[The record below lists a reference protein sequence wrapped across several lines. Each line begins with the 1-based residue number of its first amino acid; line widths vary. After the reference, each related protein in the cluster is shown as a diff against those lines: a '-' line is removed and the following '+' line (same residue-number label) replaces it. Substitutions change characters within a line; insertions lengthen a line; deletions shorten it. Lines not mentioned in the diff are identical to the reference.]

1 MNSPLPIVK
10 KIGVIPNAAWIYER
24 LGREPYSFLLE
35 SSMVLKEIGEYSFIG
50 CDPFLVVRA
59 SENKIEIERQ
69 GNVDCTRGNS
79 LDKLNEILK
88 GLAIKP
94 THKPFPFNG
103 GAVGFF
109 SYDLGRQIEVLP
121 SSAINDLKTPD
132 FHLGFYDVIIIIEHF
147 TGKVYIS
154 STGLPLRGEEG
165 YKRAGNR
172 LNELENILAN
182 NTPPLPNNTPLSND
196 ALLNNTPSP
205 NIMPPPFEHRLDRL
219 KSNFT
224 TEEYIDTVQK
234 VQNYIGA
241 GEILGVNIT
250 QRFDTPLTEDS
261 WEVYKRLRQVNG
273 SPFGGYLKF
282 GDFEVLSSSPERFL
296 KVTGSKVETRPIKG
310 TRPRGKDQTEDMKY
324 RQELLKSDKDKEE
337 LLMVVEME
345 KNNLSRV
352 CKEGTVW
359 VPDLIRLEE
368 YPTVFHLVSTVEGE
382 LPPNKTICDLL
393 KVTFPG
399 GSITGVPK
407 TRSMEIIEELEKIR
421 RGIYTGSIGYI
432 DFNGDADLNIVI
444 RTIICRHGK
453 AYFQV
458 GGAVTADSEPRQE
471 YFETLDKARGLMKAL
486 GYNKGELN
494 GWKI

>member
-10 KIGVIPNAAWIYER
+10 KIDVIPNAAWIYER

-35 SSMVLKEIGEYSFIG
+35 SSMVLKEIGEYSFLG

-59 SENKIEIERQ
+59 SENMIEIERQ

-79 LDKLNEILK
+79 LDKLNGILK
-88 GLAIKP
+88 DLNYTP

-109 SYDLGRQIEVLP
+109 SYDLGRQIETVP
-121 SSAINDLKTPD
+121 STAINDLQTPD
-132 FHLGFYDVIIIIEHF
+132 YCLGFYDLVIIIEHF
-147 TGKVYIS
+147 TGEVYIS
-154 STGLPLRGEEG
+154 STGLPLRGKEG
-165 YKRAGNR
+165 YKRAGHR

-182 NTPPLPNNTPLSND
+182 NTPPPNN
-196 ALLNNTPSP
+196 APSP
-205 NIMPPPFEHRLDRL
+205 SGCGLDRL

-224 TEEYIDTVQK
+224 PEEYIDTVQK

-393 KVTFPG
+393 KATFPG

-471 YFETLDKARGLMKAL
+471 YYETLDKARGLMRAL
-486 GYNKGELN
+486 GYSKGELD